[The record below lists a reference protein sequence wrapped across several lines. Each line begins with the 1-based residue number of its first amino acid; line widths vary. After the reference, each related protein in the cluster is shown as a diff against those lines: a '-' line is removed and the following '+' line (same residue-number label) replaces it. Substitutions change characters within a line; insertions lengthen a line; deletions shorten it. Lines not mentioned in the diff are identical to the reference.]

1 MRLTGLLVPFPPR
14 KSTRRHTIEE
24 ETTNRACHFHQ
35 RPVRRHQSCQS
46 QSTGQSHEICTVYFI
61 DTPKSTHWICAQ
73 RSLVRLG
80 EFRVDCCGSSIYPRS
95 HQIPMMSIFQSTG
108 PRAIGGWDARFAV
121 TGLSL
126 VEQLYEDAIFHT
138 FFPRS
143 SIHEVG
149 DNHGFCLQPLHEFHM
164 MTFFYLAIEGLA
176 FLSFSIPY
184 GSIDSNRQVDAHW
197 PPCS

>member
-1 MRLTGLLVPFPPR
+1 
-14 KSTRRHTIEE
+14 
-24 ETTNRACHFHQ
+24 
-35 RPVRRHQSCQS
+35 
-46 QSTGQSHEICTVYFI
+46 
-61 DTPKSTHWICAQ
+61 
-73 RSLVRLG
+73 
-80 EFRVDCCGSSIYPRS
+80 
-95 HQIPMMSIFQSTG
+95 MMSIFQSTG

-164 MTFFYLAIEGLA
+164 MTFFYLLPCQSFARIALNIKYKN
-176 FLSFSIPY
+176 FSFSIPQLLSSRLCI
-184 GSIDSNRQVDAHW
+184 G
-197 PPCS
+197 